1 MSQIFLDHF
10 IEAHKAKSED
20 ALLEL
25 KNGRKETH
33 WIWFIFPIMRGM
45 GKSETAQ
52 YYAID
57 DLNEA
62 KAFINHKYLGSNYE
76 ECLEAIFEH
85 RGENIEEIMASR
97 IDKWKLRAS
106 LTLFDLATSEK
117 GKKDLI
123 NSCLNEF
130 YDGTKCLKTL
140 KQLQES

>member
-10 IEAHKAKSED
+10 IEAHKAKFED

-33 WIWFIFPIMRGM
+33 WIWFIFPVIRGL

-76 ECLEAIFEH
+76 ECLEAILEY
-85 RGENIEEIMASR
+85 RGENIGAIMASR
-97 IDKWKLRAS
+97 IDRWKLRAS
-106 LTLFDLATSEK
+106 LTLFDLATLEK

>member
-10 IEAHKAKSED
+10 IEAHKAKFED

-33 WIWFIFPIMRGM
+33 WIWFIFPVIRGL

-85 RGENIEEIMASR
+85 RGENIGAIMASR